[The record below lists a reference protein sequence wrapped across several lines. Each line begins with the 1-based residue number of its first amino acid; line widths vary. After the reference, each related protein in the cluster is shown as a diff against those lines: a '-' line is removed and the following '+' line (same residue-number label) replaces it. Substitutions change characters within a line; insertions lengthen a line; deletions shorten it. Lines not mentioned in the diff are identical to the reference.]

1 MSTVKHL
8 LGIIEFHDIGM
19 NIGWEHF
26 VSQYDAARFV
36 SSDGRD
42 TRHIQFVR
50 EFASVVSVLQ
60 VRDLIRSLGLRT
72 LLTAQ
77 QDKTNNVIDLYK
89 DISRAVEDLATC
101 SYTEDAFTELLSR
114 IQAAVRQAI
123 NFSLFSAENILPRL
137 IDSTLKAMQISIIGL
152 QS

>member
-60 VRDLIRSLGLRT
+60 VRDLSRSSGLRT

-123 NFSLFSAENILPRL
+123 NFSILR
-137 IDSTLKAMQISIIGL
+137 
-152 QS
+152 

>member
-60 VRDLIRSLGLRT
+60 VRDLSRSSGLRT

-123 NFSLFSAENILPRL
+123 NFSLSSAENIFPRL

>member
-60 VRDLIRSLGLRT
+60 VCDLSRSSGLRT

-123 NFSLFSAENILPRL
+123 NFSLSSAENIFPRL

>member
-123 NFSLFSAENILPRL
+123 NFSLSSAENIFPRL

>member
-1 MSTVKHL
+1 MSTVKLL

-60 VRDLIRSLGLRT
+60 VRDLSRSSGLRT

-123 NFSLFSAENILPRL
+123 NFSLSSAENIPPRL

>member
-60 VRDLIRSLGLRT
+60 VRDLSRSLGLRT

-123 NFSLFSAENILPRL
+123 NFSLSSAENIFPRL

>member
-60 VRDLIRSLGLRT
+60 VRDLSRSSGLRT

-123 NFSLFSAENILPRL
+123 NFSLSSAENILPRL

>member
-1 MSTVKHL
+1 MACRRVSERGPTDGYERLVGLHLSTCLHL
-8 LGIIEFHDIGM
+8 LSYVTGM

-60 VRDLIRSLGLRT
+60 VRDLLLSLGLRT

-89 DISRAVEDLATC
+89 DILRAAEDLATC
-101 SYTEDAFTELLSR
+101 SYTEEAFSELLSR
-114 IQAAVRQAI
+114 IQSAVRPD
-123 NFSLFSAENILPRL
+123 L
-137 IDSTLKAMQISIIGL
+137 
-152 QS
+152 